1 MRTSPFAIANLAV
14 IVAIAGSTLVA
25 VGSGRHTDFTAQ
37 TKQLEQRWTEMSSE
51 GVAPSALA
59 PLENGAVRRRH
70 TRRPGGRRHGG
81 TTPAPR
87 SSPGL
92 EAGTDAVWNQAM
104 STARTRATAAL
115 LGWDLMV
122 ERNAA
127 VLTSAT
133 VAMSTTWVI
142 ARRRSDTH
150 RPSIDTLSADIVSAD
165 GERADRSAR
174 RRGIEHHRPSHAACV
189 RCSSNRIRP
198 EQRTSPDPQPSSRRT
213 SASQPRSPRS
223 LSTAALATLS
233 AQVSTLDATVTA
245 TLKKDAC
252 GHDVPSG
259 KAIVINLTL
268 QEALFYQNGCVLEAT
283 PVTSGR
289 RDERTPNGTFH
300 VFHKDSPVLF
310 TSWAPRSSP
319 YWYPPER
326 ANYALEFTV
335 VRAGIFLHDAPWEPN
350 TAFGPGSQNT
360 DNASHGCV
368 HAPTSVMAWAYSWA
382 NIGTPVIVV
391 D

>member
-1 MRTSPFAIANLAV
+1 MPMRTSPFAIANLAA
-14 IVAIAGSTLVA
+14 IVAIAGATLAA
-25 VGSGRHTDFTAQ
+25 VGSGRHTDFTTQ
-37 TKQLEQRWTEMSSE
+37 TKQLEQRWTEMSQE
-51 GVAPSALA
+51 GIAPSALA
-59 PLENGAVRRRH
+59 PLETALKTSSYQAPWWSPAWWND
-70 TRRPGGRRHGG
+70 PGTGFIE
-81 TTPAPR
+81 
-87 SSPGL
+87 SL

-104 STARTRATAAL
+104 SSARTRASAAL

-122 ERNAA
+122 ERNAP

-133 VAMSTTWVI
+133 IAMSTTWASRV
-142 ARRRSDTH
+142 AAATT
-150 RPSIDTLSADIVSAD
+150 PTSIDALSSAIVSETANQQMAALAD
-165 GERADRSAR
+165 EGSNITALPSRLRQVLLESDQAGAENIAGSAAFLSSYQR
-174 RRGIEHHRPSHAACV
+174 LATAVAAKPG
-189 RCSSNRIRP
+189 S
-198 EQRTSPDPQPSSRRT
+198 
-213 SASQPRSPRS
+213 
-223 LSTAALATLS
+223 AALATLS
-233 AQVSTLDATVTA
+233 AQVATLDVTVTS

-252 GHDVPSG
+252 GHNVPSG

-268 QEALFYQNGCVLEAT
+268 QEALFYQNGCVLQAT

-289 RDERTPNGTFH
+289 RNERTPDGTFH
-300 VFHKDSPVLF
+300 VFHKNSPVLF

-335 VRAGIFLHDAPWEPN
+335 VRAGIFLHDAPWEPT

-368 HAPTSVMAWAYSWA
+368 HAPTSVMQWAYGWA

>member
-25 VGSGRHTDFTAQ
+25 VGSGRHSDFSAQ
-37 TKQLEQRWTEMSSE
+37 TKQLEQRWAEMSSE
-51 GVAPSALA
+51 GVAPDALA
-59 PLENGAVRRRH
+59 PLESAMKTSSYEAPWWSPAWWND
-70 TRRPGGRRHGG
+70 PG
-81 TTPAPR
+81 T
-87 SSPGL
+87 SFIDGL
-92 EAGTDAVWNQAM
+92 EAGTDAVWNQAIAG
-104 STARTRATAAL
+104 ARTRAATAL
-115 LGWDLMV
+115 IGWDLMV

-133 VAMSTTWVI
+133 VAMSTTWATRLAA
-142 ARRRSDTH
+142 ART
-150 RPSIDTLSADIVSAD
+150 PTSIETLSVDLETATA
-165 GERADRSAR
+165 
-174 RRGIEHHRPSHAACV
+174 H
-189 RCSSNRIRP
+189 
-198 EQRTSPDPQPSSRRT
+198 EQRAALTLEASNITALPGRLRQVLLEADQAGAENIAGSAAFLSSYQRLAT
-213 SASQPRSPRS
+213 AVAAKPK
-223 LSTAALATLS
+223 TAALATLS
-233 AQVSTLDATVTA
+233 AQVASLETTVTA

-252 GHDVPSG
+252 GHDVPAG
-259 KAIVINLTL
+259 KAIVINLAL

-289 RDERTPNGTFH
+289 RNERTPTGTFH

-319 YWYPPER
+319 FWYPPER

-335 VRAGIFLHDAPWEPN
+335 VRAGIFLHDAPWEPT

-368 HAPTSVMAWAYSWA
+368 HAPTSVMAWAYTWA

-391 D
+391 A

>member
-14 IVAIAGSTLVA
+14 IVAIAGSTLTA
-25 VGSGRHTDFTAQ
+25 VGSGRHTNFTAQ

-51 GVAPSALA
+51 GIAPSALA
-59 PLENGAVRRRH
+59 PLETALSTSSYQAPWWSPAWWND
-70 TRRPGGRRHGG
+70 PG
-81 TTPAPR
+81 TTFIA
-87 SSPGL
+87 SL

-133 VAMSTTWVI
+133 VAMSTTWASRV
-142 ARRRSDTH
+142 AAATT
-150 RPSIDTLSADIVSAD
+150 PTAIDTLSEDIVSETANQQTEALAVEGSNITD
-165 GERADRSAR
+165 LPTRLRQVLLESDQAGAENIAGSAAFLA
-174 RRGIEHHRPSHAACV
+174 SY
-189 RCSSNRIRP
+189 
-198 EQRTSPDPQPSSRRT
+198 QRLATAIGAKPDP
-213 SASQPRSPRS
+213 
-223 LSTAALATLS
+223 AALASLS

-252 GHDVPSG
+252 GHDVPTG

-268 QEALFYQNGCVLEAT
+268 QEALFYQNGCVLRAT

-289 RDERTPNGTFH
+289 RGERTPDGTFH

-350 TAFGPGSQNT
+350 TAFGPASENT

-368 HAPTSVMAWAYSWA
+368 HAPTSVMAWAFTWA
-382 NIGTPVIVV
+382 NIGTPVIVE

>member
-25 VGSGRHTDFTAQ
+25 VGSRRHTDFTTQ

-59 PLENGAVRRRH
+59 PLESALKTSSYEAPWWSPAWWND
-70 TRRPGGRRHGG
+70 PG
-81 TTPAPR
+81 T
-87 SSPGL
+87 SFIDGL
-92 EAGTDAVWNQAM
+92 EAGTDAVWGQAM
-104 STARTRATAAL
+104 AGARTRATSAL
-115 LGWDLMV
+115 IGWDLMV

-133 VAMSTTWVI
+133 VAMSTTWVSRE
-142 ARRRSDTH
+142 AAAKT
-150 RPSIDTLSADIVSAD
+150 PMSIDTLSADVVSATAHEQSAALAVE
-165 GERADRSAR
+165 GSNISALPVRLRQVLLEADQAGAENIPGSAAFLSSYQR
-174 RRGIEHHRPSHAACV
+174 LATAVAAE
-189 RCSSNRIRP
+189 P
-198 EQRTSPDPQPSSRRT
+198 K
-213 SASQPRSPRS
+213 
-223 LSTAALATLS
+223 AAVLATLS
-233 AQVSTLDATVTA
+233 AQVASLETTVTA

-268 QEALFYQNGCVLEAT
+268 QESLFYQNGCVLEAT

-289 RDERTPNGTFH
+289 RNERTPTGTFH

-319 YWYPPER
+319 FWYPPER

-335 VRAGIFLHDAPWEPN
+335 VRAGIFLHDAPWEPT
-350 TAFGPGSQNT
+350 TAYGPGSQNT

-391 D
+391 G